1 MGGAPGG
8 MRGGPPGGMR
18 GGPPGG
24 GSGGV
29 GGALGGMGGAP
40 GGMGGTPGG
49 MGAAPGGMRGGPP
62 GKISPSRRDSPP
74 SFFGQFGVARE
85 AGAPFPAQSAFQ
97 GPGHMRGARGRVLS
111 PPGSPLAENL
121 EYVRTRG
128 DQPSWSQSDSVAH
141 LGAGSTSYGSRYG
154 SQADGRK
161 RGARGRL
168 SGPDATA
175 APRTGFATAVVDETY
190 YSTSP
195 GVDYD
200 SWDFHSERESEDPYP
215 SNGAPPWPQKGMR
228 SWLYTGRPLPPWRQ
242 RGPGTGR
249 Y

>member
-1 MGGAPGG
+1 
-8 MRGGPPGGMR
+8 
-18 GGPPGG
+18 
-24 GSGGV
+24 
-29 GGALGGMGGAP
+29 
-40 GGMGGTPGG
+40 

-62 GKISPSRRDSPP
+62 GGAPGGMGGPAQSRSGYPASLPGISPLGKISLGRRDSPP
-74 SFFGQFGVARE
+74 LFFGQFGAPRDG
-85 AGAPFPAQSAFQ
+85 GASFHTQTAF
-97 GPGHMRGARGRVLS
+97 GSPKHVVRGARGRALS
-111 PPGSPLAENL
+111 PAGSPLAENS
-121 EYVRTRG
+121 EYARTRG
-128 DQPSWSQSDSVAH
+128 GQPMWSQSDSVVH
-141 LGAGSTSYGSRYG
+141 LGAGSTSSGSRYG

-200 SWDFHSERESEDPYP
+200 SRDFYSERESEDPYP
-215 SNGAPPWPQKGMR
+215 SNGAPPWPQEGIR

>member
-1 MGGAPGG
+1 MHQAAWEGQRKVGRDIQPACLAS
-8 MRGGPPGGMR
+8 RLSAR
-18 GGPPGG
+18 YH
-24 GSGGV
+24 SV
-29 GGALGGMGGAP
+29 GGIAHRCSSDSLVRRVMEALRSTRRRLSEVPSTSCAALAVVLCP
-40 GGMGGTPGG
+40 LQVALLPDTTESTP
-49 MGAAPGGMRGGPP
+49 ALALTLTLNLT
-62 GKISPSRRDSPP
+62 
-74 SFFGQFGVARE
+74 A
-85 AGAPFPAQSAFQ
+85 
-97 GPGHMRGARGRVLS
+97 
-111 PPGSPLAENL
+111 GSPLAENS
-121 EYVRTRG
+121 EYARTRG
-128 DQPSWSQSDSVAH
+128 GQPMWSQSDSVVH
-141 LGAGSTSYGSRYG
+141 LGAGSTSSGSRYG

-200 SWDFHSERESEDPYP
+200 SRDFYSERESEDPYP
-215 SNGAPPWPQKGMR
+215 SNGAPPWPQEGIR